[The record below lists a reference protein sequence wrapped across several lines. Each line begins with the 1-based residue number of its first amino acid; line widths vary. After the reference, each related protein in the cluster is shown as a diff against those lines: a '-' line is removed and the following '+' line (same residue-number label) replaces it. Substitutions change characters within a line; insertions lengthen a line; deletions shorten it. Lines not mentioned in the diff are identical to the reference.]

1 MQVNNSTSVR
11 HSAASAIAPS
21 VGVAVGQNCFGDAGA
36 SGGFSAAIST
46 FGWGVSAG
54 ATKPANICAVYA
66 VGGPAAAAA
75 YLSAMD
81 PAARRALIAAGV
93 VTTPSRV
100 KAGQTAQQARVTCP
114 ATHPVYV
121 EGKGCRK

>member
-1 MQVNNSTSVR
+1 
-11 HSAASAIAPS
+11 
-21 VGVAVGQNCFGDAGA
+21 
-36 SGGFSAAIST
+36 
-46 FGWGVSAG
+46 
-54 ATKPANICAVYA
+54 
-66 VGGPAAAAA
+66 
-75 YLSAMD
+75 MD